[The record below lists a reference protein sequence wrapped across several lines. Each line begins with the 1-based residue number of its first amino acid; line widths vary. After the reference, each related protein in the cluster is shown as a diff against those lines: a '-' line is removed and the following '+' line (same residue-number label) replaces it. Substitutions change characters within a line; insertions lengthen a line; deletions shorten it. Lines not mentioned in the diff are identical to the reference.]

1 MSVLIISLLILGVF
15 TLAVVLLAQGKMLTA
30 KGINGWTILIPGY
43 GEFVF
48 FKTTADCGMLL
59 VVMLVMIVLG
69 IVASFL
75 APIFGI
81 FFLILVLFFYFIF
94 SLNLAEAY
102 NRETAFAIGLFLL
115 PPVFFWMLAYP
126 SKETEPVDRKLLRL
140 LSLAFAVGLL
150 VVSVGLG
157 GLFYKNRTDPTAIT
171 AAYEA
176 YKLDESALIAATEQV
191 EEEPATEES
200 GENPE
205 TTEEEAAPEMTAE
218 ETVSD
223 TKTEGIT
230 LAKYTPASAAI
241 GDEPETAQEDDLTD
255 AEPVP
260 YVRYRVV
267 QDSGREKFGWAFL
280 RADVEN
286 AMKAE
291 LRVSDYD
298 KMITRKRQVAL
309 YKAKLET
316 VISAKRA
323 EFGFRYYLLE
333 AGVWA
338 VVFLIAGILIAGSA
352 LALWIVYG
360 GRISNIAQTVFWI
373 PVLAVIACAVT
384 FLCAGLTMTT
394 VSDDIMKKLIP

>member
-1 MSVLIISLLILGVF
+1 
-15 TLAVVLLAQGKMLTA
+15 
-30 KGINGWTILIPGY
+30 
-43 GEFVF
+43 
-48 FKTTADCGMLL
+48 
-59 VVMLVMIVLG
+59 
-69 IVASFL
+69 
-75 APIFGI
+75 
-81 FFLILVLFFYFIF
+81 
-94 SLNLAEAY
+94 
-102 NRETAFAIGLFLL
+102 
-115 PPVFFWMLAYP
+115 MLAYP
-126 SKETEPVDRKLLRL
+126 SKETEPFDRKLLRL
-140 LSLAFAVGLL
+140 LSLAFAAGLL

-157 GLFYKNRTDPTAIT
+157 GLFYKNRTDPTAFT

-176 YKLDESALIAATEQV
+176 YELDESALIAATEQV
-191 EEEPATEES
+191 EEESAAEES
-200 GENPE
+200 EENPE
-205 TTEEEAAPEMTAE
+205 TTEEEASPET
-218 ETVSD
+218 TVEGAASD
-223 TKTEGIT
+223 TQTEGIT

-241 GDEPETAQEDDLTD
+241 GDEPETAQEADLTD
-255 AEPVP
+255 EEAEERLEELEENAEPVP

-333 AGVWA
+333 AGIWA

-352 LALWIVYG
+352 LALWIIYG

-373 PVLAVIACAVT
+373 PVLAVIACAVA
-384 FLCAGLTMTT
+384 FLCAGLAMTT